1 MGMSILL
8 GKRINEMGFFDFFV
22 VVFFFSKYDSLGF
35 SYVSS
40 FQYFLVGVY
49 LSLILFSFIN

>member
-1 MGMSILL
+1 
-8 GKRINEMGFFDFFV
+8 MGFFDFFV
-22 VVFFFSKYDSLGF
+22 VFFFFAKYDSLGF
-35 SYVSS
+35 SYVSW

>member
-8 GKRINEMGFFDFFV
+8 GKRINEMGFDFFV
-22 VVFFFSKYDSLGF
+22 FFFFFAKYDSLGF
-35 SYVSS
+35 SYVSW

-49 LSLILFSFIN
+49 LSLILFSSIN

>member
-8 GKRINEMGFFDFFV
+8 GKRITEMGFDFFV
-22 VVFFFSKYDSLGF
+22 VFFFVAKYASLGF
-35 SYVSS
+35 SYVSW